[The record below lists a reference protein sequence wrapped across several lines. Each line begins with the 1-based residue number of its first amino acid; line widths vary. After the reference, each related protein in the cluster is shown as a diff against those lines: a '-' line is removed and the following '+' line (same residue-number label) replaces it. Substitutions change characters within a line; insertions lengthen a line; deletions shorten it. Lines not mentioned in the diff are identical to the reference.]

1 MKSVRKGAA
10 MQKAQTCA
18 REEVPGAT
26 QGIPASQARGA
37 AARAHARARAQLR
50 TCGAN
55 LSRAFWSRTNAKQ
68 IPAHGHI

>member
-55 LSRAFWSRTNAKQ
+55 LSRELFGPAKQ
-68 IPAHGHI
+68 IPAHGQI